1 MRIKFLFDE
10 NMDPR
15 YKAALLRLQPEIDV
29 LQVGDPDAPPKGTSD
44 SDLLQFLDTMRR
56 LLVTSN
62 RKSMPGELQAHWS
75 SGGHIWGLCWARPG
89 SSFLEVAA
97 DLQLIWGVSEA
108 EEWIDRVER
117 IPYYSSTTRLL
128 K

>member
-1 MRIKFLFDE
+1 MQIKFLFDE

-44 SDLLQFLDTMRR
+44 SDLLQFLDRMRR

-89 SSFLEVAA
+89 SSFLEVAE
-97 DLQLIWGVSEA
+97 DLQLIWGASEA
-108 EEWIDRVER
+108 EEWIDRVEW
-117 IPYYSSTTRLL
+117 IPY
-128 K
+128 